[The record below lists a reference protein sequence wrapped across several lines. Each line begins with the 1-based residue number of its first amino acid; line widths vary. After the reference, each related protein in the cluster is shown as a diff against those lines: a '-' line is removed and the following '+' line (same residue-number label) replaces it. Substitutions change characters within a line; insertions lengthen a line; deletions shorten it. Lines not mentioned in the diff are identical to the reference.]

1 LLTKISCIQKINLN
15 KILRQNQRFN
25 LEKLKINAYPIKG
38 MGMGSK
44 VDKSN
49 SKRIIIALG
58 LILIAISIV
67 AFYILRPREEIPEK
81 KYLFSGR
88 VIDSAT
94 GSPLKDATVKVAGLS
109 VKTDEDGRYR
119 IELKPGN
126 YSMTVE
132 REGYTSR
139 SEVLEIRDR
148 DVSMTITLVKVRK
161 PITLVILTRH
171 DTTIQEKAKASFLA
185 SNISKELNIVDLR
198 FMPSAGPLWE
208 DYLKREGEVDVAWGG
223 GPTLFDSL
231 LKYWAQP
238 TSKIALEIIG
248 EIPDKIGGAPIKR
261 FGGDGSL
268 LWVASAIS
276 SFGYTVNNRGLSS
289 WRLDKPLSWRDLA
302 SPGLAL
308 LPYPQLGIADP
319 LRSTSHTRI
328 YEIILQAYGWEEGWR
343 VLALMAANSKIYDSS
358 DAVRE
363 GVITGDLAIGITIDF
378 YGYQAMKV
386 NPDTEYII
394 PEGES
399 IINGDPIA
407 LVASSRNREAA
418 EAFIAWV
425 LSPEGQKLW
434 LDPSINRMP
443 VNERVFETPEGRAR
457 EDLRKLYERTLK
469 TRGIEFDDERAL
481 RTEMAMQQYFKAVLI
496 DQNLEL
502 KRAWREVAKLRESD
516 PKRYE
521 ELRRRLTDLIS
532 FKDPTTGKVESF
544 TEEYAAA
551 INPRL
556 ADPAFSDSMMRAWRD
571 AARERF
577 TEIYNLA
584 SR

>member
-1 LLTKISCIQKINLN
+1 MKMDSKAGDRKSKKFI
-15 KILRQNQRFN
+15 IL
-25 LEKLKINAYPIKG
+25 
-38 MGMGSK
+38 
-44 VDKSN
+44 
-49 SKRIIIALG
+49 LG
-58 LILIAISIV
+58 LILIAVSLA
-67 AFYILRPREEIPEK
+67 AFYLLRPREEIPEK
-81 KYLFSGR
+81 TFILSGR
-88 VIDSAT
+88 VTDSAT
-94 GSPLKDATVKVAGLS
+94 GSPLKDATVKVAGRS
-109 VKTDEDGRYR
+109 VKTDEYGRYQ
-119 IELKPGN
+119 IELRPGN
-126 YSMTVE
+126 YSITVE
-132 REGYTSR
+132 REGYTSK
-139 SEVLEIRDR
+139 SESLEIRDK
-148 DVSMTITLVKVRK
+148 DVSMTIALVQVRR
-161 PITLVILTRH
+161 PITLIILTRH

-231 LKYWAQP
+231 LKYWAP
-238 TSKIALEIIG
+238 PASKTALGIIA
-248 EIPDKIGGAPIKR
+248 EIPDKIGGAPVKR
-261 FGGDGSL
+261 FGGNGSL

-276 SFGYTVNNRGLSS
+276 SFGYTVNRRGLNS
-289 WRLDKPLSWRDLA
+289 WGLDKPLSWRDLA
-302 SPGLAL
+302 SPSLAA

-328 YEIILQAYGWEEGWR
+328 YEIILQAYGWDEGWG

-394 PEGES
+394 PKGES

-425 LSPEGQKLW
+425 LSPEGQRLW
-434 LDPSINRMP
+434 LDPNINRMP
-443 VNERVFETPEGRAR
+443 VNARVFETPEGRAR
-457 EDLRKLYERTLK
+457 EDLRRLYEQTLE

-481 RTEMAMQQYFKAVLI
+481 KTELAMQQYFKAVLI

-502 KRAWREVAKLRESD
+502 KRAWREVAKLRASD
-516 PKRYE
+516 PERYE
-521 ELRRRLTDLIS
+521 ELRRRLTDILS
-532 FKDPTTGKVESF
+532 FKDPTTGKVERF
-544 TEEYAAA
+544 TEDYAAA

-556 ADPAFSDSMMRAWRD
+556 VDPSFSDSMMRAWRD

>member
-1 LLTKISCIQKINLN
+1 
-15 KILRQNQRFN
+15 
-25 LEKLKINAYPIKG
+25 
-38 MGMGSK
+38 M
-44 VDKSN
+44 N
-49 SKRIIIALG
+49 SKAGERKPKGVIIALG
-58 LILIAISIV
+58 LILIAISMA
-67 AFYILRPREEIPEK
+67 AFYLLRSREEVPEK
-81 KYLFSGR
+81 TYIFSGR
-88 VIDSAT
+88 VTDSAT
-94 GSPLKDATVKVAGLS
+94 GSPLKDATVKVAGRS

-119 IELKPGN
+119 VELRPGN
-126 YSMTVE
+126 YSITVE
-132 REGYTSR
+132 REGYTSK
-139 SEVLEIRDR
+139 SEFLEIRDK
-148 DVSMTITLVKVRK
+148 DVSITIALVQVRK

-231 LKYWAQP
+231 LKYWAP
-238 TSKIALEIIG
+238 PASKIAISVIE
-248 EIPDKIGGAPIKR
+248 EIPDKIGGAPVKR
-261 FGGDGSL
+261 FGVNGSL

-276 SFGYTVNNRGLSS
+276 SFGYTVNKRGLSS
-289 WRLDKPLSWRDLA
+289 WGLDKPLSWRDLA
-302 SPGLAL
+302 SPSLAV

-407 LVASSRNREAA
+407 LVASTRRREAA

-434 LDPSINRMP
+434 LDPNINRMP
-443 VNERVFETPEGRAR
+443 VNARVFETPEGRAR
-457 EDLRKLYERTLK
+457 EDLRKLYEQTLK

-502 KRAWREVAKLRESD
+502 KRAWREVAKLRTSD
-516 PKRYE
+516 PERYE
-521 ELRRRLTDLIS
+521 ELRERLTDILT
-532 FKDPTTGKVESF
+532 FKDPTTGKVERF
-544 TEEYAAA
+544 TEEYATT

-556 ADPAFSDSMMRAWRD
+556 ADPTFSGSMMKAWRE

-577 TEIYNLA
+577 AEIYNLA

>member
-1 LLTKISCIQKINLN
+1 MDPKAGDWK
-15 KILRQNQRFN
+15 
-25 LEKLKINAYPIKG
+25 PKG
-38 MGMGSK
+38 
-44 VDKSN
+44 V
-49 SKRIIIALG
+49 IIALG
-58 LILIAISIV
+58 LVLIAASLA
-67 AFYILRPREEIPEK
+67 AFYLLRPREETTERR
-81 KYLFSGR
+81 YLLSGR
-88 VIDSAT
+88 VTDAAT
-94 GSPLKDATVKVAGLS
+94 GSPIKDATVKVAGRS
-109 VKTDEDGRYR
+109 VKTDEDGRYL

-126 YSMTVE
+126 YSITVE
-132 REGYTSR
+132 REGYNSR
-139 SEVLEIRDR
+139 SETIEIRDK
-148 DVSMTITLVKVRK
+148 DVSMAIALVQVRRA
-161 PITLVILTRH
+161 ITLVILTRH
-171 DTTIQEKAKASFLA
+171 DTTIQERAKASFLA
-185 SNISKELNIVDLR
+185 SNISKELNIVELR

-231 LKYWAQP
+231 LKYWAPP
-238 TSKIALEIIG
+238 TSKMALDIIA
-248 EIPDKIGGAPIKR
+248 EIPDRIGGAPVKR
-261 FGGDGSL
+261 FGSNGSL

-276 SFGYTVNNRGLSS
+276 SFGYTVNKRGLSS
-289 WRLDKPLSWRDLA
+289 WGLDKPLSWRDLA
-302 SPGLAL
+302 SPSLAA

-328 YEIILQAYGWEEGWR
+328 YEIILQAYGWDEGWR
-343 VLALMAANSKIYDSS
+343 VLSLMAANSKIYDSS

-425 LSPEGQKLW
+425 LSPEGQRLW

-443 VNERVFETPEGRAR
+443 VNARVFETPEGKAR
-457 EDLRKLYERTLK
+457 EDLRRLYEQTLK
-469 TRGIEFDDERAL
+469 TRGIMFDDDRAL
-481 RTEMAMQQYFKAVLI
+481 KTEMAMQQYFRAVLI

-502 KRAWREVAKLRESD
+502 KRAWREVAKLRTSD
-516 PKRYE
+516 PERYE
-521 ELRRRLTDLIS
+521 ELKGRLTEVLS
-532 FKDPTTGKVESF
+532 FKDPTTGKVERF
-544 TEEYAAA
+544 TEEYAAS
-551 INPRL
+551 INSRL
-556 ADPAFSDSMMRAWRD
+556 VDPSFSDSMMRAWRE

-577 TEIYNLA
+577 TEIYSLA

>member
-1 LLTKISCIQKINLN
+1 
-15 KILRQNQRFN
+15 
-25 LEKLKINAYPIKG
+25 
-38 MGMGSK
+38 M
-44 VDKSN
+44 N
-49 SKRIIIALG
+49 SKADERRPRRIIIGLG
-58 LILIAISIV
+58 LILIALSLA
-67 AFYILRPREEIPEK
+67 AFYLMRPREEVPERT
-81 KYLFSGR
+81 YIFSGR
-88 VIDSAT
+88 VTDSST
-94 GSPLKDATVKVAGLS
+94 GEPVKDAIVKVAGKS

-126 YSMTVE
+126 YSITVE
-132 REGYTSR
+132 REGYTAR
-139 SEVLEIRDR
+139 TEALEIRDK
-148 DVSMTITLVKVRK
+148 DVSMAIALVQVRK

-171 DTTIQEKAKASFLA
+171 DTTIQEMAKASFL
-185 SNISKELNIVDLR
+185 SSSISKELNIVGLR
-198 FMPSAGPLWE
+198 FMPAAGPLWE

-231 LKYWAQP
+231 LKYWAPP
-238 TSKIALEIIG
+238 TSRYALDIIG
-248 EIPDKIGGAPIKR
+248 EIPDKIGGASIKR
-261 FGGDGSL
+261 LGANGSL

-276 SFGYTVNNRGLSS
+276 SFGYTVNKRGLAS
-289 WRLDKPLSWRDLA
+289 WGLDRPISWMDLA
-302 SPGLAL
+302 SPRLAL

-343 VLALMAANSKIYDSS
+343 VLTLMAANSKIFDSS

-386 NPDTEYII
+386 NPETEYII

-407 LVASSRNREAA
+407 LVATSRNREAA

-425 LSPEGQKLW
+425 LSPEGQRIW

-443 VNERVFETPEGRAR
+443 VNSRVFETPEGRAR
-457 EDLRKLYERTLK
+457 EDLRKLYEQTLD

-481 RTEMAMQQYFKAVLI
+481 KTEMAMQQYFKAVLI

-521 ELRRRLTDLIS
+521 ELRRRLTDTLS
-532 FKDPTTGKVESF
+532 FKDPATGEALSF
-544 TEEYAAA
+544 TEGYAATL
-551 INPRL
+551 NPRL
-556 ADPAFSDSMMRAWRD
+556 FDPSFSDSMMRAWRE
-571 AARERF
+571 AAGERF
-577 TEIYNLA
+577 KEIYELA